1 MDLVVKQLPLAKVK
15 IILND
20 FGCVCAV
27 SPSANF
33 VLCWVESS
41 ITAHTEGAA
50 GCCQCVVDRTSDWEV
65 PVMASNS
72 VGHNPQPPI
81 FFFLMILVWCENGP
95 PPRVCLKTT
104 FESLMALFY
113 HFTLGMHLSFTH
125 LYPNSPTFWVSSIIN
140 VKLLCFSSCLKWE
153 QKAEWLLFFK
163 LGGLLSEVCSL
174 LLFPLH
180 HAVGPVS
187 VASLVCC
194 FGEIRPLCC
203 LELASVYLGMDDTL
217 QRSWTDHSWWLSPGE
232 ISQAFF
238 SIFPFS
244 SFSFFIPWKWL
255 SLSYI
260 PCQQNVYEVYLIW
273 KYMELFSLGIGF
285 L

>member
-1 MDLVVKQLPLAKVK
+1 
-15 IILND
+15 
-20 FGCVCAV
+20 
-27 SPSANF
+27 
-33 VLCWVESS
+33 
-41 ITAHTEGAA
+41 
-50 GCCQCVVDRTSDWEV
+50 
-65 PVMASNS
+65 
-72 VGHNPQPPI
+72 
-81 FFFLMILVWCENGP
+81 
-95 PPRVCLKTT
+95 
-104 FESLMALFY
+104 MALFY

-125 LYPNSPTFWVSSIIN
+125 LCPNSPTFWVSSIIN